1 MEILRVLGPQID
13 RASPQK
19 PGQIHQLTHRA
30 NSHWSN
36 RPQIA
41 NAFAV
46 NTNLTRQAYLL
57 LTLTTLFWGGNSVAG
72 KMASGEIS
80 PMLLTFARWAVAA
93 LIVFAFALPDIRR
106 DWPVIR
112 RNLGRLFLFGALG
125 FTLFNVILYTALTK
139 TSAVSSSIVQAAIP
153 ASVYALNF
161 LIFRVK
167 TTVWQIAGFIVTL
180 AGVMAVAARGD
191 ISRLASLHLN
201 EGDALVLVAVVIYSL
216 YTVCLRF
223 KPDISWKSLIAA
235 LSLSAAIA
243 SVPFVIWEWRSG
255 GLILPGNTGWLIVLY
270 TGIFPSILSQVFFIR
285 GVELIGANRAG
296 IFTNLIPIFGTGL
309 AIFVLGEKLETFHIA
324 ALVLVVAGIWLAERK
339 AG

>member
-1 MEILRVLGPQID
+1 VPQ
-13 RASPQK
+13 
-19 PGQIHQLTHRA
+19 
-30 NSHWSN
+30 
-36 RPQIA
+36 
-41 NAFAV
+41 
-46 NTNLTRQAYLL
+46 NLTRQAYLL

-80 PMLLTFARWAVAA
+80 PMLLTLARWVVAA
-93 LIVFAFALPDIRR
+93 LVVFAFALPDIRR

-112 RNLGRLFLFGALG
+112 KNLGRLFLFGALG
-125 FTLFNVILYTALTK
+125 FTLFNVLLYTALTK

-191 ISRLASLHLN
+191 IGRLATLDLN
-201 EGDALVLVAVVIYSL
+201 DGDALVLAAVLIYSL

-223 KPDISWKSLIAA
+223 KPGIGWKSLIAA
-235 LSLSAAIA
+235 LSLSAALTSI
-243 SVPFVIWEWRSG
+243 PFVLWEWRSG
-255 GLILPGNTGWLIVLY
+255 GLILPGNTGWLIVAY

-285 GVELIGANRAG
+285 GVDLIGANRAG

-309 AIFVLGEKLETFHIA
+309 AILILGEKLETFHIA
-324 ALVLVVAGIWLAERK
+324 ALVLVVAGIWLAERRPGRHS
-339 AG
+339 ASPGGPSI

>member
-1 MEILRVLGPQID
+1 MRRLPDFQIMRRALQDPILPQ
-13 RASPQK
+13 S
-19 PGQIHQLTHRA
+19 LT
-30 NSHWSN
+30 S
-36 RPQIA
+36 
-41 NAFAV
+41 
-46 NTNLTRQAYLL
+46 QAYLL
-57 LTLTTLFWGGNSVAG
+57 LTLTALFWGGNSVAG

-80 PMLLTFARWAVAA
+80 PMLLTLARWAVAA
-93 LIVFAFALPDIRR
+93 LVVFAFAMPDIRR

-112 RNLGRLFLFGALG
+112 KNLLRLFLFGALG

-167 TTVWQIAGFIVTL
+167 TTVWQIAGFLVTL
-180 AGVMAVAARGD
+180 CGVMAVAARGD
-191 ISRLASLHLN
+191 FGRLASLDLN
-201 EGDALVLVAVVIYSL
+201 EGDALVLAAVVIYSL

-223 KPDISWKSLIAA
+223 KPGISWKSLIAA
-235 LSLSAAIA
+235 LSLSAALT
-243 SVPFVIWEWRSG
+243 SVPFAIWEWFSG
-255 GLILPGNTGWLIVLY
+255 GLILPGSTGWLIVLY

-309 AIFVLGEKLETFHIA
+309 AILILGEKLETFHVA
-324 ALVLVVAGIWLAERK
+324 ALALVVAGIWLAERK
-339 AG
+339 TGSP

>member
-1 MEILRVLGPQID
+1 MRRSPDSQLPAVRLRQATLPQ
-13 RASPQK
+13 
-19 PGQIHQLTHRA
+19 
-30 NSHWSN
+30 
-36 RPQIA
+36 
-41 NAFAV
+41 
-46 NTNLTRQAYLL
+46 NLTRQAYIL

-80 PMLLTFARWAVAA
+80 PMLLTLARWVVAA
-93 LIVFAFALPDIRR
+93 LIVFAFAMPDIRR

-112 RNLGRLFLFGALG
+112 SNMGRLFLFGALG

-167 TTVWQIAGFIVTL
+167 TTLWQIAGFIVTL
-180 AGVMAVAARGD
+180 CGVMAVAARGD
-191 ISRLASLHLN
+191 ISRLASLDLN
-201 EGDALVLVAVVIYSL
+201 QGDALVLAAVVIYSL

-223 KPDISWKSLIAA
+223 KPSIGWKSLIAA
-235 LSLSAAIA
+235 LSLSAALT
-243 SVPFVIWEWRSG
+243 SVPFAIWEWHSG
-255 GLILPGNTGWLIVLY
+255 GLILPGTTGWLIVLY

-309 AIFVLGEKLETFHIA
+309 AILILGEKLETFHIA
-324 ALVLVVAGIWLAERK
+324 ALILVVAGIWLAERK
-339 AG
+339 TG

>member
-1 MEILRVLGPQID
+1 MPQ
-13 RASPQK
+13 
-19 PGQIHQLTHRA
+19 
-30 NSHWSN
+30 
-36 RPQIA
+36 
-41 NAFAV
+41 
-46 NTNLTRQAYLL
+46 NLTRQAYLL

-80 PMLLTFARWAVAA
+80 PMLLTLARWVVAA
-93 LIVFAFALPDIRR
+93 LIVLVFALPDVRR
-106 DWPVIR
+106 DWPEIR
-112 RNLGRLFLFGALG
+112 KNLLRLFLFGALG

-153 ASVYALNF
+153 ASVYAINF

-180 AGVMAVAARGD
+180 SGVLAVAARGD
-191 ISRLASLHLN
+191 FSRLASLDLN
-201 EGDALVLVAVVIYSL
+201 EGDALVLAAVLIYSL

-223 KPDISWKSLIAA
+223 KPNIGWKSLIAA
-235 LSLSAAIA
+235 LSLSAALTSI
-243 SVPFVIWEWRSG
+243 PFALWEWRSG

-309 AIFVLGEKLETFHIA
+309 AILILGEPLEKYHIA
-324 ALVLVVAGIWLAERK
+324 ALVLVVAGIWLAERR
-339 AG
+339 AGHPRTPL

>member
-1 MEILRVLGPQID
+1 LPQ
-13 RASPQK
+13 
-19 PGQIHQLTHRA
+19 
-30 NSHWSN
+30 
-36 RPQIA
+36 
-41 NAFAV
+41 
-46 NTNLTRQAYLL
+46 NLTRQAYLL

-93 LIVFAFALPDIRR
+93 LIVFAFAMPDIRR

-112 RNLGRLFLFGALG
+112 GNMGRLFLFGALG

-167 TTVWQIAGFIVTL
+167 TTVWQITGFIVTL
-180 AGVMAVAARGD
+180 CGVMAVAARGD
-191 ISRLASLHLN
+191 IGRLASLDLN
-201 EGDALVLVAVVIYSL
+201 QGDALVLAAVVIYSL

-223 KPDISWKSLIAA
+223 KPNISWKSLIAA
-235 LSLSAAIA
+235 LSLSAALT
-243 SVPFVIWEWRSG
+243 SVPFALWEWSSG
-255 GLILPGNTGWLIVLY
+255 GLILPGSKGLMIVLY

-309 AIFVLGEKLETFHIA
+309 AILIIGEPLETFHIA
-324 ALVLVVAGIWLAERK
+324 GLVLAVAGIWLAERR
-339 AG
+339 AGHHQAPL